1 MSIRLPLYSVKP
13 QRNILFFFPKEPFE
27 DGYANGEEGTP
38 AGEAAATYTPDSKGV
53 VKFGWIKGVL
63 VSLINCALV
72 TLKWSFLFTYTE
84 AKRKKKTWGK
94 DLHVYGKAWI
104 KYLNIVEPVTK

>member
-1 MSIRLPLYSVKP
+1 MKCPLCSVNHIKHK
-13 QRNILFFFPKEPFE
+13 LYFPLKEPFE

-63 VSLINCALV
+63 VSLMYCASVSYRYDL
-72 TLKWSFLFTYTE
+72 SNNLF
-84 AKRKKKTWGK
+84 
-94 DLHVYGKAWI
+94 
-104 KYLNIVEPVTK
+104 

>member
-1 MSIRLPLYSVKP
+1 MPHARNIKEKLKTSDVSLFNFSVCTSRLFFFNNMSIKCPLYSVNHIKI
-13 QRNILFFFPKEPFE
+13 NFFFPKEPFE

-63 VSLINCALV
+63 VSLMYCTSV
-72 TLKWSFLFTYTE
+72 SY
-84 AKRKKKTWGK
+84 
-94 DLHVYGKAWI
+94 
-104 KYLNIVEPVTK
+104 

>member
-1 MSIRLPLYSVKP
+1 MPLYSVKP
-13 QRNILFFFPKEPFE
+13 QRNFFFPKEPFE

-72 TLKWSFLFTYTE
+72 TLKMIFLIYLY
-84 AKRKKKTWGK
+84 RSKKKKSEESTYMCMVK
-94 DLHVYGKAWI
+94 RELSI
-104 KYLNIVEPVTK
+104 

>member
-1 MSIRLPLYSVKP
+1 MRVSNALPVNGIKDK
-13 QRNILFFFPKEPFE
+13 LFFLFFSQEPFE

-63 VSLINCALV
+63 VSLVYCTSVSCRYDPSNN
-72 TLKWSFLFTYTE
+72 LF
-84 AKRKKKTWGK
+84 
-94 DLHVYGKAWI
+94 
-104 KYLNIVEPVTK
+104 

>member
-1 MSIRLPLYSVKP
+1 MSIKCPLYSVNHIKI
-13 QRNILFFFPKEPFE
+13 NFFFPKEPFE

-63 VSLINCALV
+63 VSLMYCTSVSYWYGLSNNL
-72 TLKWSFLFTYTE
+72 LFWKGLRQRCIK
-84 AKRKKKTWGK
+84 KRW
-94 DLHVYGKAWI
+94 
-104 KYLNIVEPVTK
+104 YLWEMWKMP